1 MQNIEMLQ
9 DYTQIL
15 IKPVDK
21 ETGEEIKDIELV
33 IKDDKGN
40 IVETITIGKDDDIEH
55 IISKLPVGEYIV
67 ESTKVPYGYKPIQT
81 TIKVQDKQG
90 IQGENGLN
98 LTLEREEFDLRVEAM
113 VEKIQRND
121 KVEYQKKE
129 ASKQKEE
136 HKEETRKAY
145 KVDIKDKKIGTEQIQ
160 ITYQIKVR
168 NDKKITGQVGKVEVN
183 VPTGMN
189 FLASNNKSY
198 WKEEEGKIVTEGL
211 KGRNIKEGEY
221 ATIPLILNWKNGLE
235 NFGTKKIE
243 VEIKEVTSD
252 IGFKETNKENNKA
265 ISEEV
270 IIGVSTGEMNLVYT
284 CWVLLGILI
293 LIEIIIS
300 RKTKIKKFKI
310 KDKTLKYRK

>member
-98 LTLEREEFDLRVEAM
+98 LTL
-113 VEKIQRND
+113 
-121 KVEYQKKE
+121 
-129 ASKQKEE
+129 
-136 HKEETRKAY
+136 
-145 KVDIKDKKIGTEQIQ
+145 
-160 ITYQIKVR
+160 
-168 NDKKITGQVGKVEVN
+168 
-183 VPTGMN
+183 
-189 FLASNNKSY
+189 
-198 WKEEEGKIVTEGL
+198 
-211 KGRNIKEGEY
+211 
-221 ATIPLILNWKNGLE
+221 
-235 NFGTKKIE
+235 
-243 VEIKEVTSD
+243 
-252 IGFKETNKENNKA
+252 
-265 ISEEV
+265 
-270 IIGVSTGEMNLVYT
+270 
-284 CWVLLGILI
+284 
-293 LIEIIIS
+293 
-300 RKTKIKKFKI
+300 
-310 KDKTLKYRK
+310 